1 MPPQRVWPKKLLQ
14 WYLKILYVNNNNSNV
29 AINIF
34 TALMK
39 CRRFNYKYKVETI
52 LNIFNLSKYIIQK
65 GSVLSSIS
73 DLQVICQILGIQM
86 WVYYLVFHQLYKIYY
101 MIIIYL
107 YYHILLTLVMWFV
120 VKLMKKLD
128 ANKDIT
134 KHVLLL
140 IKITYYVVCC
150 LL

>member
-39 CRRFNYKYKVETI
+39 CRRFNYKYKVETA

-86 WVYYLVFHQLYKIYY
+86 WVYYLVFHQLYKI
-101 MIIIYL
+101 
-107 YYHILLTLVMWFV
+107 F
-120 VKLMKKLD
+120 
-128 ANKDIT
+128 
-134 KHVLLL
+134 
-140 IKITYYVVCC
+140 
-150 LL
+150 

>member
-52 LNIFNLSKYIIQK
+52 LNIFNLSKHIIQK